1 MSALCIATLKRTE
14 AKMYED
20 EVLNRIRQKVS
31 GKDIAKLVRENREGF
46 PEAII

>member
-14 AKMYED
+14 AKMYEG

-31 GKDIAKLVRENREGF
+31 GKDIAKLVRKNRE
-46 PEAII
+46 AR

>member
-1 MSALCIATLKRTE
+1 MNTLCIAALKRTE

-31 GKDIAKLVRENREGF
+31 GKDIAKLVKKNRE
-46 PEAII
+46 AR